1 MPNFRY
7 TAKSMEGKIQR
18 GTMEAA
24 GEGALQQMLKEQG
37 LYLIEAK
44 DAAAVKKHKK
54 LNARQLSEFS
64 KELSTLL
71 ASGVSIVRALE
82 IIAEEDGISPVTKAL
97 YLDILAE
104 LKRGLSLSEAM
115 EMKQCFP
122 ELMLGM
128 IRSGEGSGNID
139 AVMNR
144 LALHYERENRLK
156 QQVQSAMTYPM
167 VLLVMSILVVILIV
181 TFILPQFEE
190 LFAEMESLPVVTEI
204 LMGISDFLVTQW
216 YVALLVIFLL
226 FIILRTVG
234 KIYKVRRTIDYIKV
248 HMPVA
253 GKLNKVIYT
262 ARFSRTL
269 SSLYSSGMPIASA
282 LQTAGGTV
290 GNVYVEEQ
298 FDKVISMVRSG
309 IPLSQALRE
318 VDGFL
323 RKFSSTIMVGE
334 ESGRL
339 DAMLD
344 SIAMTMEEE
353 AEAATKRLV
362 TLLEPILICIMA
374 LVVGFIIIAVMLPI
388 YESYGAIEGS
398 AY

>member
-7 TAKSMEGKIQR
+7 TAKGMDGKIRR
-18 GTMEAA
+18 GTMEAV
-24 GEGALQQMLKEQG
+24 GENALQQMLKDQG
-37 LYLIEAK
+37 LFLIEAK
-44 DAAAVKKHKK
+44 DMTAVKKHRK
-54 LNARQLSEFS
+54 LTSKQLSEFCR
-64 KELSTLL
+64 EMSTLL

-82 IIAEEDGISPVTKAL
+82 IIADEEGTSPVEKAL
-97 YLDILAE
+97 YLDILTD
-104 LKRGLSLSEAM
+104 LKRGLSMSDAM
-115 EMKQCFP
+115 ENRQCFP
-122 ELMLGM
+122 QLMLGM

-139 AVMNR
+139 SVMNR
-144 LALHYERENRLK
+144 LCLHYERDNRLK

-167 VLLVMSILVVILIV
+167 VLLVMSIAVVILIV

-190 LFAEMESLPVVTEI
+190 LFAEMESLPVATEI
-204 LMGISDFLVTQW
+204 LMGISDFLVNQW
-216 YVALLVIFLL
+216 YVALLVVFLL
-226 FIILRTVG
+226 AVILRTVA

-282 LQTAGGTV
+282 LQTAGATI
-290 GNVYVEEQ
+290 GNIYVEEQ
-298 FDKVISMVRSG
+298 FGQVISMVRSG

-318 VDGFL
+318 VDGLL
-323 RKFSSTIMVGE
+323 RKLSSTIMIGE

-339 DAMLD
+339 DTMLD
-344 SIAMTMEEE
+344 SIAMIMEEE
-353 AEAATKRLV
+353 AETATKRLV
-362 TLLEPILICIMA
+362 TLLEPVMICIMA
-374 LVVGFIIIAVMLPI
+374 MMVAFIIIAVMLPI
-388 YESYGAIEGS
+388 YQSYGAIEGS

>member
-7 TAKSMEGKIQR
+7 TAKSMEGKIQK

-44 DAAAVKKHKK
+44 DAAAVRKHKK
-54 LNARQLSEFS
+54 LTARQLSEFS
-64 KELSTLL
+64 KELSILL

-82 IIAEEDGISPVTKAL
+82 IIAEEEGISPVTKAL

-167 VLLVMSILVVILIV
+167 VLFVMSILVVILIV

-190 LFAEMESLPVVTEI
+190 LFAEMESLPVVTEM
-204 LMGISDFLVTQW
+204 LMGISDFLVEQW
-216 YVALLVIFLL
+216 YVALLAVFLL
-226 FIILRTVG
+226 AIILRTTG
-234 KIYKVRRTIDYIKV
+234 KIYKVRRIIGYIKV

-269 SSLYSSGMPIASA
+269 SSLYSSGMPIALA

-298 FDKVISMVRSG
+298 FDKVIAMVRSG

-323 RKFSSTIMVGE
+323 RKLSSTIMVGE

-339 DAMLD
+339 DTMLD
-344 SIAMTMEEE
+344 SIAMSMEEE